1 MHRQLIRQERA
12 FVCRKQRG
20 VALLMVLGFLALL
33 GSVVADFQFSSQ
45 IDVQLAINAR
55 DELQAEMNALSALR
69 FRALLLKQ
77 SRKMQT
83 LVESLMGAVGGGMQ
97 APPIGVVLESLP
109 VECGLMS
116 AITKKVDKTLD
127 GDNAEED
134 FFPGECL
141 ATSESEHSK
150 IAINLLRNSIEG
162 RAAQVQMTLLG
173 ILSDPRMIKFWQEND
188 RNGQH
193 AESPVALIGHI
204 TDWIDADHTETG
216 SFGDEDRYYQYLK
229 DPYRAKNAPM
239 DSVEELR
246 LVHGMNDALFELL
259 RDQITVYNSDA
270 KIEIAT
276 APIERIIYWGLP
288 AALAD
293 GVPPAALQPVIGAI
307 ATQLQLVKSVG
318 MGFSALS
325 TKSLQG
331 AISAA
336 GATQLFDAK
345 KLGNVFKD
353 GVSTTWYTIKA
364 EGQMGRASRRIR
376 AVFQASEGTFYYVRV
391 E

>member
-45 IDVQLAINAR
+45 IDVQLALNAR

-83 LVESLMGAVGGGMQ
+83 LVESLMGSLGGGAQ
-97 APPIGVVLESLP
+97 APPIGVVLEALP

-127 GDNAEED
+127 GENAEED

-150 IAINLLRNSIEG
+150 IAINLLRNTIEG
-162 RAAQVQMTLLG
+162 RAAQVQMNLLG
-173 ILSDPRMIKFWQEND
+173 ILSDVRMLKFFQEND

-204 TDWIDADHTETG
+204 TDWVDTDHTETG

-229 DPYRAKNAPM
+229 EPYRAKNAPF

-259 RDQITVYNSDA
+259 KDQITVYNADA

-276 APIERIIYWGLP
+276 APIDRIVYWGLP
-288 AALAD
+288 ASLAD
-293 GVPPAALQPVIGAI
+293 GVPPAALAPFLFPIIQ
-307 ATQLQLVKSVG
+307 QLQIMKSIG

-325 TKSLQG
+325 TKSLSSAITTVG
-331 AISAA
+331 AQQVI
-336 GATQLFDAK
+336 DMK
-345 KLGNVFKD
+345 KLPNVFKD

-364 EGQMGRASRRIR
+364 EGHMGRASRRIR
-376 AVFQASEGTFYYVRV
+376 AVFQASEGSFYYVRV
-391 E
+391 D

>member
-45 IDVQLAINAR
+45 IDVQLALNAR

-77 SRKMQT
+77 SRKLQ
-83 LVESLMGAVGGGMQ
+83 VIIDSLDSDGP
-97 APPIGVVLESLP
+97 APPVGVILEALP

-150 IAINLLRNSIEG
+150 IAINLLRNTIEG
-162 RAAQVQMTLLG
+162 RAAQVQMNLLG
-173 ILSDPRMIKFWQEND
+173 ILSDVRMLKFFQEND

-193 AESPVALIGHI
+193 AESPIALLGHI
-204 TDWIDADHTETG
+204 TDWVDTDHTETG

-229 DPYRAKNAPM
+229 EPYRAKNAPF
-239 DSVEELR
+239 DSVDELR

-259 RDQITVYNSDA
+259 KDQITVYNSDP

-276 APIERIIYWGLP
+276 APIERIVYWGLP
-288 AALAD
+288 AALVD
-293 GVPPAALQPVIGAI
+293 GVQPAQLAPLLGPIAL
-307 ATQLQLVKSVG
+307 QLQLVKSVG
-318 MGFSALS
+318 GGLSALS
-325 TKSLQG
+325 TKSLQ
-331 AISAA
+331 AA
-336 GATQLFDAK
+336 VAGVSGATQVIDTK
-345 KLGNVFKD
+345 KFANIFKD

-364 EGQMGRASRRIR
+364 EGHMGRASRRIR

-391 E
+391 D

>member
-45 IDVQLAINAR
+45 VDVQLAINAR

-83 LVESLMGAVGGGMQ
+83 VVDLLLKEAGAPTM
-97 APPIGVVLESLP
+97 PIGVVLESLP

-150 IAINLLRNSIEG
+150 ISINLLRNPIDGHAS
-162 RAAQVQMTLLG
+162 QVQMTLLG
-173 ILSDPRMIKFWQEND
+173 ILSDPRMIKFFQEND

-204 TDWIDADHTETG
+204 TDWIDSDHTETG

-229 DPYRAKNAPM
+229 EPYRAKNAPM

-246 LVHGMNDALFELL
+246 MVHGMNDALFELL
-259 RDQITVYNSDA
+259 KDQITVYNADA

-288 AALAD
+288 ACLLE
-293 GVPPAALQPVIGAI
+293 GVQPAQVAPLLMLIGQ
-307 ATQLQLVKSVG
+307 QLQMMKAIG
-318 MGFSALS
+318 GGFAALS
-325 TKSLQG
+325 TKSLSS
-331 AISAA
+331 AITAA
-336 GATQLFDAK
+336 GAQQVIDMK
-345 KLGNVFKD
+345 KLPNVFKD

-364 EGQMGRASRRIR
+364 EGHMGRASRRIR
-376 AVFQASEGTFYYVRV
+376 AVFQASEGSFYYVRV

>member
-45 IDVQLAINAR
+45 IDVQLALNAR

-83 LVESLMGAVGGGMQ
+83 VVETLMKGMGGGMQ

-150 IAINLLRNSIEG
+150 ISINLLRNSIEG
-162 RAAQVQMTLLG
+162 HAAQVQMTLLG
-173 ILSDPRMIKFWQEND
+173 ILSDPRMLKFWQEND

-276 APIERIIYWGLP
+276 APIERILFWGLP
-288 AALAD
+288 ASLAD
-293 GVPPAALQPVIGAI
+293 GVPPAALQPVLGQI
-307 ATQLQLVKSVG
+307 AMQLQLVKAAG
-318 MGFSALS
+318 MGFSALT

-336 GATQLFDAK
+336 GASQLFDQK